1 MTTALAPSSGTQLS
15 WCQPQTPDQ
24 AWTLAETIAKSRL
37 APKGY
42 DTVEQIFVAMQH
54 GAELGL
60 NAMQSLQGIAMVNGR
75 PAVWGTTLWA
85 LVQRSRIVSRWMK
98 GTLAMPAVEKIING
112 MWKGKTDANAALVD
126 ALVVRLADRT
136 DELKARKV
144 TPIGEHLVGYAVFQ
158 IEDDYHVQLF
168 DSAHAQKAGL
178 LGKSGP
184 WTQYPERMHMHRAV
198 TFLAR
203 DAAGSA
209 LTGIAGQPTAEEVMD
224 MNGSIETTATE
235 ARRPEQ
241 ATVTVRMDDMTATP
255 AGAQPTAPPSDP
267 AAEAKAAAARRLKA
281 AIDRLKTLPWT
292 DGQPLSDAE
301 HRAMIS
307 RTMTPMFGTRTAG
320 QLNPDERNV
329 LAEALE
335 RINPPAPIQAEAEVV
350 REPEPDASG
359 EPDTDPRTN
368 F

>member
-1 MTTALAPSSGTQLS
+1 MPVQQDMQMTTALAPSSGTQLS

-42 DTVEQIFVAMQH
+42 DTVDQIFVAMQH

-98 GTLAMPAVEKIING
+98 GTLAMPAVDKILSST
-112 MWKGKTDANAALVD
+112 WKGKTDANAALVD
-126 ALVVRLADRT
+126 ALVVRLADRV

-184 WTQYPERMHMHRAV
+184 WSQYPERMHMHRAV

-235 ARRPEQ
+235 ARQPER
-241 ATVTVRMDDMTATP
+241 ATVSVRVEEMAATQ
-255 AGAQPTAPPSDP
+255 AGAQPT
-267 AAEAKAAAARRLKA
+267 
-281 AIDRLKTLPWT
+281 
-292 DGQPLSDAE
+292 
-301 HRAMIS
+301 
-307 RTMTPMFGTRTAG
+307 
-320 QLNPDERNV
+320 
-329 LAEALE
+329 
-335 RINPPAPIQAEAEVV
+335 
-350 REPEPDASG
+350 
-359 EPDTDPRTN
+359 
-368 F
+368 

>member
-1 MTTALAPSSGTQLS
+1 MTTATEAALPTTKKIEQMSDHERLVALRLL
-15 WCQPQTPDQ
+15 DRR
-24 AWTLAETIAKSRL
+24 KSKVSKLWNGKVSEAR
-37 APKGY
+37 
-42 DTVEQIFVAMQH
+42 TT
-54 GAELGL
+54 
-60 NAMQSLQGIAMVNGR
+60 MVNGR

-98 GTLAMPAVEKIING
+98 GTMAMPAVDKILAG

-126 ALVVRLADRT
+126 ALVVRLADRV

-144 TPIGEHLVGYAVFQ
+144 TQISEHLVGYAVFQ

-224 MNGSIETTATE
+224 MGAVDATATE
-235 ARRPEQ
+235 VPRRPEQ

-255 AGAQPTAPPSDP
+255 AGAQPTAPPSEP
-267 AAEAKAAAARRLKA
+267 AADAKAAASKRLKS
-281 AIDRLKTLPWT
+281 AIDRLKTIPWT
-292 DGQPLSDAE
+292 DGQPLPDAGR
-301 HRAMIS
+301 RALIS

-320 QLNPDERNV
+320 QLNADERNV

-335 RINPPAPIQAEAEVV
+335 RINPPAPIEV
-350 REPEPDASG
+350 REPESDQDG
-359 EPDTDPRTN
+359 EPEVDERTR

>member
-1 MTTALAPSSGTQLS
+1 MTMTTALAPSSGTQLS

-24 AWTLAETIAKSRL
+24 AWALAETIAKSRL

-98 GTLAMPAVEKIING
+98 GTMAMPAVDKILAG

-126 ALVVRLADRT
+126 ALVVRLADRV

-144 TPIGEHLVGYAVFQ
+144 TQISEHLVGYAVFQ

-209 LTGIAGQPTAEEVMD
+209 LTGIAGQPTAEEIMD
-224 MNGSIETTATE
+224 MNASIETTATE

-241 ATVTVRMDDMTATP
+241 ATVTVRMDDMNATP
-255 AGAQPTAPPSDP
+255 AGAQPTAPPPETVADAKS
-267 AAEAKAAAARRLKA
+267 AAGRRVKA

-292 DGQPLSDAE
+292 DGQPLAEAE
-301 HRAMIS
+301 HRALIS
-307 RTMTPMFGTRTAG
+307 RTMTPKFGTRTVG
-320 QLNPDERNV
+320 QLNADERND
-329 LAEALE
+329 LADMLE
-335 RINPPAPIQAEAEVV
+335 RINPPATIQAEAAPD
-350 REPEPDASG
+350 PEPDPDG
-359 EPDTDPRTN
+359 EPEDERTK